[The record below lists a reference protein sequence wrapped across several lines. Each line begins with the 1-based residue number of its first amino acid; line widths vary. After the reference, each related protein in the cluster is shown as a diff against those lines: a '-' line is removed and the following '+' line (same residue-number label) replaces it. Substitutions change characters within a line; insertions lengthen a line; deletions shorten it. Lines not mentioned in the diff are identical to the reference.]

1 MKRPPNSYALI
12 SVRVI
17 TEKNILNDAYI
28 KWKDGRIVEY
38 GTMETYQNNESL
50 MEWNMGGKFIAAPGF
65 IDLHIH
71 GSNGADV
78 MDCNEQAL
86 QTISSSLVKEGTTAF
101 LATTITNS
109 KEKITSA
116 LKSVNQ
122 YINKTADTQ
131 IGSQLLGVHLEGP
144 FINSIRAGA
153 QPLEHIYSPCLDTFQ
168 QFQLASGNHIKIVT
182 MAPEMPNGYLLVKK
196 LSESG
201 IIASI
206 GHSDA
211 LYEEMILAME
221 AGAKHV
227 THLYNGMRGS
237 HHREPGV
244 VGASLAHPELMLELI
259 ADGIH
264 VHPAVIK
271 ATYLAKGAN
280 GLILIT
286 DAMRAKWLED
296 GEYELGGQ
304 RVFVKNNTARLQD
317 GTLAGSVIKMNV
329 AVTNM
334 MDFTGCTL
342 QEAIRMASINPA
354 RQLKLDH
361 QKGSIALGKDADI
374 VILDTD
380 LNVKM
385 TFIKGELVYKGD

>member
-1 MKRPPNSYALI
+1 M
-12 SVRVI
+12 
-17 TEKNILNDAYI
+17 
-28 KWKDGRIVEY
+28 
-38 GTMETYQNNESL
+38 
-50 MEWNMGGKFIAAPGF
+50 
-65 IDLHIH
+65 
-71 GSNGADV
+71 
-78 MDCNEQAL
+78 
-86 QTISSSLVKEGTTAF
+86 
-101 LATTITNS
+101 
-109 KEKITSA
+109 
-116 LKSVNQ
+116 
-122 YINKTADTQ
+122 
-131 IGSQLLGVHLEGP
+131 LGVHLEGP

-354 RQLKLDH
+354 RQLKL
-361 QKGSIALGKDADI
+361 GSSKR
-374 VILDTD
+374 
-380 LNVKM
+380 K
-385 TFIKGELVYKGD
+385 YRPR